1 MWRITTAYLLFA
13 CWDQI
18 QASFQRDQAP
28 KETHL
33 EICQKMAVS
42 GHVATVLHTFLRYHS
57 SKIQG
62 QNLLVS
68 LEADMIWKED
78 SLET

>member
-1 MWRITTAYLLFA
+1 MWAYLLFA

-33 EICQKMAVS
+33 EICQKMAVL
-42 GHVATVLHTFLRYHS
+42 GHVVTVLHTFLHYHS
-57 SKIQG
+57 LKIQG
-62 QNLLVS
+62 RNLQVS
-68 LEADMIWKED
+68 LEADMIWQEYL
-78 SLET
+78 SET